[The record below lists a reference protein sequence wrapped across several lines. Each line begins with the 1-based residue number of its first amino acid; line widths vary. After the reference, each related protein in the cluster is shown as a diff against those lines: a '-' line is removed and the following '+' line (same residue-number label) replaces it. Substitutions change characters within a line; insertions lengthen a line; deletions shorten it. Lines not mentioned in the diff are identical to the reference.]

1 MALDI
6 QLKEI
11 YSSNAVDVQAYDTVE
26 LSHPNF
32 TQTYYLVDANEAKS
46 WKLEDDSEV
55 VFEPFVFTLSLPQK
69 GSNQQELGL
78 VFDNVAQIGIMELE
92 RASDNIEIPI
102 TMKYRVYIDETY
114 PRTPKSDVIVL
125 SLKNVSATAKTI
137 TATAS
142 RANLYAR
149 KVPKRTFDSWIFKGL
164 L

>member
-1 MALDI
+1 MALSTE
-6 QLKEI
+6 LKEI
-11 YSSNAVDVQAYDTVE
+11 YSSNAVSNKAYDTVE

-32 TQTYYLVDANEAKS
+32 TQTYYLIDANAPKTL
-46 WKLEDDSEV
+46 KLEDGNEV
-55 VFEPFVFTLSLPQK
+55 VFQPFVFTLSLPKK

-78 VFDNVAQIGIMELE
+78 VFDNVAQIGITELE
-92 RASDNIEIPI
+92 RASENITIPI
-102 TMKYRVYIDETY
+102 TMKYRVYTDDDFNN
-114 PRTPKSDVIVL
+114 TPKSDAVVL
-125 SLKNVSATAKTI
+125 SLKNVNATAKTI